1 MAVEVTMPKFG
12 LTMHE
17 GTLQRYFKAAGEA
30 VKAGEPLYEVET
42 EKVLYE
48 VESPTSGTLAVWLHE
63 EGATVEC
70 GLLVAVIGEAGDDV
84 ASLAARYD
92 GGAAAHRA
100 AAPPSSPAAS
110 ASRSPL
116 AAAAP
121 DGAAAA
127 NGEALGPSAEGR
139 RAISPVARKLAAEL
153 GVELARVVGTG
164 PGGRITREDVERAA
178 AQGAAAR
185 STSAAPTGGAG
196 TGAAVSVPASP
207 GRASAAGAAAM
218 AAAPAAGA
226 KPQLRSIPLRG
237 MRKTIAA
244 RMHQSLRDTAQL
256 TISTEADVTAAVDFR
271 TRQGRDFDFT
281 YTDLLIHAVARALLR
296 HPRMNSRLSE
306 DAIVMLTGV
315 NIGMAVALD
324 EGLIVP
330 VIRAA
335 DRRSLREIAA
345 SSKELG
351 EKART
356 GGLKLED
363 VSGGT
368 FTVTNLGTWG
378 VDAFT
383 PILNLGETGIL
394 GVGRIVEKPAVFRG
408 EISRRSMLTLSLT
421 FDHRVIDGAPAASFL
436 QSVIEIFNYGE
447 R

>member
-70 GLLVAVIGEAGDDV
+70 GLLVSVIAEAGDD
-84 ASLAARYD
+84 ATSLAARYD
-92 GGAAAHRA
+92 GGGAAAHRA

-185 STSAAPTGGAG
+185 STLAPTGGAG
-196 TGAAVSVPASP
+196 TGAGAPVPDP
-207 GRASAAGAAAM
+207 PVGASAAGA
-218 AAAPAAGA
+218 
-226 KPQLRSIPLRG
+226 
-237 MRKTIAA
+237 
-244 RMHQSLRDTAQL
+244 
-256 TISTEADVTAAVDFR
+256 
-271 TRQGRDFDFT
+271 
-281 YTDLLIHAVARALLR
+281 
-296 HPRMNSRLSE
+296 
-306 DAIVMLTGV
+306 
-315 NIGMAVALD
+315 
-324 EGLIVP
+324 
-330 VIRAA
+330 
-335 DRRSLREIAA
+335 
-345 SSKELG
+345 
-351 EKART
+351 
-356 GGLKLED
+356 
-363 VSGGT
+363 
-368 FTVTNLGTWG
+368 
-378 VDAFT
+378 
-383 PILNLGETGIL
+383 
-394 GVGRIVEKPAVFRG
+394 
-408 EISRRSMLTLSLT
+408 
-421 FDHRVIDGAPAASFL
+421 
-436 QSVIEIFNYGE
+436 
-447 R
+447 

>member
-70 GLLVAVIGEAGDDV
+70 GLLVAVIAEAGDD
-84 ASLAARYD
+84 ATSLAARYD
-92 GGAAAHRA
+92 GGGAAAHRA
-100 AAPPSSPAAS
+100 AAPPSSTP
-110 ASRSPL
+110 
-116 AAAAP
+116 
-121 DGAAAA
+121 AA
-127 NGEALGPSAEGR
+127 NGEAPSPSGEGR

-164 PGGRITREDVERAA
+164 PGGRITREDVERTA
-178 AQGAAAR
+178 AQGAAVR
-185 STSAAPTGGAG
+185 STSAAP
-196 TGAAVSVPASP
+196 PA
-207 GRASAAGAAAM
+207 RASAAGAAAI

-226 KPQLRSIPLRG
+226 KPQFRSIPLRG

-271 TRQGRDFDFT
+271 TRPGRDFDFT
-281 YTDLLIHAVARALLR
+281 YTELLIHAVARALLR

-306 DAIVMLTGV
+306 DAIVMLTEV

-335 DRRSLREIAA
+335 DCRSLREIAA
-345 SSKELG
+345 ATKELG

>member
-70 GLLVAVIGEAGDDV
+70 GLLVAVIAEAGDDA

-100 AAPPSSPAAS
+100 AAPPSSSPAAS
-110 ASRSPL
+110 S
-116 AAAAP
+116 
-121 DGAAAA
+121 GAAAA

-185 STSAAPTGGAG
+185 STSAPTGGAG
-196 TGAAVSVPASP
+196 TGAAAPVPAP
-207 GRASAAGAAAM
+207 PVGASAGGAAAI

-226 KPQLRSIPLRG
+226 KPQFRSIPLRG

-306 DAIVMLTGV
+306 DAIVMLTEV

-335 DRRSLREIAA
+335 DCRSLREIAA
-345 SSKELG
+345 ATKELG

>member
-70 GLLVAVIGEAGDDV
+70 GLLVAVIAEAGDDA

-92 GGAAAHRA
+92 GGAAAHSA
-100 AAPPSSPAAS
+100 AAPPSSPPAAS
-110 ASRSPL
+110 ASRAPL

-127 NGEALGPSAEGR
+127 NGEAPSPSGEGR

-164 PGGRITREDVERAA
+164 PGGRITREDVERTA
-178 AQGAAAR
+178 AQGAAVR
-185 STSAAPTGGAG
+185 STSAAP
-196 TGAAVSVPASP
+196 PA
-207 GRASAAGAAAM
+207 RASAAGAAAI
-218 AAAPAAGA
+218 AAAPAVGA
-226 KPQLRSIPLRG
+226 KPQLRSIPVRG

-271 TRQGRDFDFT
+271 ARQGRDFDFT

-306 DAIVMLTGV
+306 DAIVMLPEV

-345 SSKELG
+345 ATKELG

>member
-70 GLLVAVIGEAGDDV
+70 GLLVAVIAEAGDDA

-92 GGAAAHRA
+92 GGAAAHSA
-100 AAPPSSPAAS
+100 AAPPSSPAAP

-127 NGEALGPSAEGR
+127 NGEAAGPSGEGR

-164 PGGRITREDVERAA
+164 PGGRITREDVERTA
-178 AQGAAAR
+178 AQGAAVH

-196 TGAAVSVPASP
+196 TGAAASVPAP
-207 GRASAAGAAAM
+207 PARASAAGAAAM
-218 AAAPAAGA
+218 AAASAAGA
-226 KPQLRSIPLRG
+226 KPQFRSIPLRG

-306 DAIVMLTGV
+306 DAIVMLTEV

-345 SSKELG
+345 ATKELG
-351 EKART
+351 EKARA

-378 VDAFT
+378 IDAFT

-394 GVGRIVEKPAVFRG
+394 GVGRIVEKPAVSRG

>member
-70 GLLVAVIGEAGDDV
+70 GLLVAVIAEAGDD
-84 ASLAARYD
+84 ATSLAGRYD
-92 GGAAAHRA
+92 GGAAAHSA

-110 ASRSPL
+110 VSHSPL

-121 DGAAAA
+121 SGAAAA
-127 NGEALGPSAEGR
+127 NGEAPSPSGEGR

-178 AQGAAAR
+178 AQGAAVR
-185 STSAAPTGGAG
+185 STSAAP
-196 TGAAVSVPASP
+196 PA
-207 GRASAAGAAAM
+207 RASAAGAAAI

-226 KPQLRSIPLRG
+226 KPQFRSIPLRG

-256 TISTEADVTAAVDFR
+256 TISSEADVTAAVDFR
-271 TRQGRDFDFT
+271 TRPGRDLDFT
-281 YTDLLIHAVARALLR
+281 YTDLVIHAVARALLR

-306 DAIVMLTGV
+306 DAIVMLAEV

-345 SSKELG
+345 ATKELG

-368 FTVTNLGTWG
+368 FTVTSLGTWG

-421 FDHRVIDGAPAASFL
+421 FDHRVIDG
-436 QSVIEIFNYGE
+436 
-447 R
+447 

>member
-70 GLLVAVIGEAGDDV
+70 GLLVAVIAEAGDD
-84 ASLAARYD
+84 ATSLAARYG
-92 GGAAAHRA
+92 GGAAALCA
-100 AAPPSSPAAS
+100 AAPPPSPAAS
-110 ASRSPL
+110 ASRAPL

-127 NGEALGPSAEGR
+127 NGEASGPSAEGR

-178 AQGAAAR
+178 AQGTAAR
-185 STSAAPTGGAG
+185 STSASTGRVG
-196 TGAAVSVPASP
+196 TGAAAPVPAP
-207 GRASAAGAAAM
+207 PVRTSATGAAAI

-226 KPQLRSIPLRG
+226 KPQFRSIPLRG

-306 DAIVMLTGV
+306 DAIVMLPEV

-335 DRRSLREIAA
+335 DCRSLREIAA
-345 SSKELG
+345 ATKELG